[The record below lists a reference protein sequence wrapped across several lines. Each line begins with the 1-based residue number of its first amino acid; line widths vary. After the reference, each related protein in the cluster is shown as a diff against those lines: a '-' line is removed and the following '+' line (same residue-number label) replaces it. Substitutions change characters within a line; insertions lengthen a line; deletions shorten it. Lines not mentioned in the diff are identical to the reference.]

1 MKLNHDFHN
10 LLIAACVPLG
20 VMGMAMP
27 SRSAEKVDC
36 GQGAQVE
43 VVNGVIICKTKT
55 EVATKPKCDD
65 DTIIE
70 RIPVYYS
77 DPTSLKEVLDKT
89 SVPCTA
95 IIGVNQTPPSL
106 IVKGQSKLKG
116 DIKEFGNE
124 AKDLIDIYKRRIAQ
138 LDLPRERV
146 NMDMWAIQISS
157 SDSAHL
163 ASVMDQ
169 VNREIDHTRRAMYVA
184 YNELTSL
191 SRDIKI
197 QDASVDIIP
206 SGFQRLLTDT
216 DRQRLSLPD
225 VLMRINFAC
234 PAPRIGSVVGS
245 STCASKEG
253 KPRTQTDVYNR
264 AALNL
269 CKVFAGPE
277 HSELFAKFNQFEGRE
292 QMHYVTK
299 RILTGDSIPAFR
311 RPFQRFQEVALH
323 QKFPRTSRPV
333 CGEGQIDT
341 KREEDVLN
349 EWKRRQYAINQFLQA
364 YSDTKTN
371 PKGFN
376 PADLQSSASQ
386 LDGLLSPITNA
397 LNQDIEEY
405 FIRPTIHR
413 IKKIVGRYR
422 NVEYAEVG
430 RTTVIGLNGL
440 LSKVTSTT
448 ATTFDEPTP
457 LRLNNL
463 INDAAQVKP
472 GVDKLFPAAQSIPLA
487 AGAPIDASS
496 AISILAALSKE
507 DVRWRAM
514 SSGITLDITPTVFRD
529 RTAALIDVAL
539 TIADPAKTNVSHSEQ
554 NPLRTP
560 ARISQSTLT
569 TKVNVNTMDLFA
581 ISSFNNQTTVT
592 GRRWYVPLVGPV
604 WEGVFG
610 DIPVVGN
617 LFSPIRPPINVQHQ
631 SIILTNTLIV
641 PTAMG
646 LTEWYQPDQPYQPS
660 INPLGPPSLRSPG
673 QPYRP
678 YY

>member
-1 MKLNHDFHN
+1 MKCNHN
-10 LLIAACVPLG
+10 LYSLLIAACVPLG
-20 VMGMAMP
+20 ATAIAMP
-27 SRSAEKVDC
+27 ARSAEKVDC

-55 EVATKPKCDD
+55 EVATKPKCKD

-95 IIGVNQTPPSL
+95 IIGVNQNPPSL
-106 IVKGQSKLKG
+106 IVKGQSELKG
-116 DIKEFGNE
+116 DGKELGID
-124 AKDLIDIYKRRIAQ
+124 AKDLIDTYKRRIAQ

-146 NMDMWAIQISS
+146 SMDMWAIQISS

-163 ASVMDQ
+163 ADVMDQ
-169 VNREIDHTRRAMYVA
+169 VNREIDHTRRAMHEA

-191 SRDIKI
+191 SRDIDISETNMYKI
-197 QDASVDIIP
+197 RP
-206 SGFQRLLTDT
+206 WGFKRLTEKN
-216 DRQRLSLPD
+216 RQRLSLPD
-225 VLMRINFAC
+225 ALMRINFAC
-234 PAPRIGSVVGS
+234 PVPGIGADVGN
-245 STCASKEG
+245 STCLSKEG
-253 KPRTQTDVYNR
+253 KSLTQIDVYNR
-264 AALNL
+264 AALDL

-277 HSELFAKFNQFEGRE
+277 HHELFLKFNQFEGRE
-292 QMHYVTK
+292 HMHYVTK

-333 CGEGQIDT
+333 CGDGKIDT
-341 KREEDVLN
+341 KREERVTN
-349 EWKRRQYAINQFLQA
+349 EWKRRQRAVIEFLQA
-364 YSDTKTN
+364 YSVTKTN

-440 LSKVTSTT
+440 PSMVSSTT

-514 SSGITLDITPTVFRD
+514 ASGITLNITPTVFRD

-569 TKVNVNTMDLFA
+569 TKINVNTMDLFA

-646 LTEWYQPDQPYQPS
+646 LTELYQPD
-660 INPLGPPSLRSPG
+660 SP
-673 QPYRP
+673 
-678 YY
+678 